1 MTEELEKT
9 VQSILENPETIAS
22 LDKVQ
27 LAEVYGTLNTMLE
40 ELDSAKSV
48 VKDSIF
54 SQMDTDSEEIGDYIA
69 MKVKKPVFKE
79 LTLDK
84 AKDLGLTKV
93 EEAIDQSLVKRAWK
107 NGADVGK
114 VEFEEMNVMRRKKC
128 D

>member
-27 LAEVYGTLNTMLE
+27 LAEVYGTLDAMLE

-54 SQMDTDSEEIGDYIA
+54 NQMDTDSEEIGDYIA

-107 NGADVGK
+107 NGADVGE

>member
-22 LDKVQ
+22 LDKGQ
-27 LAEVYGTLNTMLE
+27 LAEVYGTLDAMLE